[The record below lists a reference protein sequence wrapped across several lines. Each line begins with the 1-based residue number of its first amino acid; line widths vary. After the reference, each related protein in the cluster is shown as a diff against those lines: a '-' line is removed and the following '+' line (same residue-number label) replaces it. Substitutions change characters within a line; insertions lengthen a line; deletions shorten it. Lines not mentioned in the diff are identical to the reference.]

1 MPMLSPRICF
11 FLVAVLALVNLG
23 CGPAGPKT
31 ARVSGTITLEGKP
44 LAKVGVTFLPPKKG
58 PIATGNTDE
67 NGQFTLT
74 TVRKGDGAPV
84 GSHKVTI
91 GAAEE
96 GQKIT
101 NIAERYGNPHTTNLF
116 ADVKAGEKNVF
127 TFDLKP
133 EEPPAAK
140 SKTGRPK

>member
-1 MPMLSPRICF
+1 MRIR
-11 FLVAVLALVNLG
+11 FLPVAVLTFAILG

-44 LAKVGVTFLPPKKG
+44 LPKVGVTFLPTKKG

-74 TVRKGDGAPV
+74 TVRKGDGAPI

-96 GQKIT
+96 GQKLP
-101 NIAERYGNPHTTNLF
+101 NIAERYGNPHTTNLI
-116 ADVKAGEKNVF
+116 ADVKAGEKNTF

-133 EEPPAAK
+133 EDPPAAK